1 MMILKFRSKYER
13 AIADLDFTKRR
24 LVEQHE
30 EDMEQMMML
39 KKQLEKKVRKGWKHW
54 LPIFSQS
61 IEKNTN
67 QNSLTEPFAY
77 GPMYNETNQE

>member
-39 KKQLEKKVRKGWKHW
+39 KKQLEKKVRKG
-54 LPIFSQS
+54 
-61 IEKNTN
+61 
-67 QNSLTEPFAY
+67 
-77 GPMYNETNQE
+77 